1 MWSVLPLCMLW
12 LSTVTVWIACQILAS
27 VLFQRDELSANQ
39 GKKQKMQ
46 ETINSKSF
54 IQKYEVASMV
64 RFLMLKVFY
73 VRVILKKKN
82 GKNIYT
88 ITY

>member
-46 ETINSKSF
+46 ETINSKSL
-54 IQKYEVASMV
+54 IKKYEVASML
-64 RFLMLKVFY
+64 RFLMLKVFH
-73 VRVILKKKN
+73 VRVIKKKIA
-82 GKNIYT
+82 KIFT
-88 ITY
+88 H

>member
-54 IQKYEVASMV
+54 IQKYEVASML
-64 RFLMLKVFY
+64 RFLMLKVFH
-73 VRVILKKKN
+73 VRVIEKKK
-82 GKNIYT
+82 KAKIFT
-88 ITY
+88 H